1 MTTSPV
7 VQYASRTDVGMRR
20 AVNQDSLAV
29 RLCPDHEQW
38 SRLGHLFVV
47 ADGIGGHAVGDLASR
62 ICVDTLPL
70 AFVKHADSSAED
82 SLHYAILAANKAIN
96 DRGREN
102 REFEGMGTTCT
113 ALSLSAAGAIAGHVG
128 DSRLYRVRR
137 GLIQQLTFDHSLQW
151 EMIRLGRA
159 TPENV
164 ESFHPR
170 NVITRC
176 LGPDAFVQ
184 VDIEG
189 PFPVESGDLYMLC
202 SDGVTNH
209 VADAEIGLILSNMP
223 PSESARLLI
232 NLANLRGGFDNSTV
246 IVVNVESYPAPDT
259 PQTPASPGPATASSA
274 PRPRKSLARNAA
286 TLAVL
291 LLAASLAFLTAQLTV
306 ARLPPGPG
314 GFLVA
319 TVAGAMTLFLGLL
332 LALRIH
338 RSGSAPT
345 PAVPFTTTAVTVAPL
360 AHPATATAGP
370 ATATTGPATAGPVT
384 TGPLPAPEDFPGT
397 SSDQHLLRSSFNSQ
411 APYRT
416 VPCLKADELFSFLA
430 EAHAELIQASRDN
443 SWNVDLEEL
452 AQLDRQ
458 ATAAAQAGKLDRA
471 LRARGRAIDLVMR
484 EIPQKQTPKGNV

>member
-20 AVNQDSLAV
+20 AVNQDSFAV
-29 RLCPDHEQW
+29 RLCTDLEEW
-38 SRLGHLFVV
+38 TRFGHLFVV

-164 ESFHPR
+164 ERFHPR

-189 PFPVESGDLYMLC
+189 PFPVESGDIYMLC

-209 VADAEIGLILSNMP
+209 VSDAEIGMILSNMP
-223 PSESARLLI
+223 PAESARLLI

-246 IVVNVESYPAPDT
+246 IAVNVESYPAPGSPEPPIFPVAAPT
-259 PQTPASPGPATASSA
+259 HVPAVRRRSF
-274 PRPRKSLARNAA
+274 ARNAA
-286 TLAVL
+286 TVAVL
-291 LLAASLAFLTAQLTV
+291 LFAASLAFLTARLTM
-306 ARLPPGPG
+306 ARLPAGPG

-319 TVAGAMTLFLGLL
+319 TVTGTMILFVGLL
-332 LALRIH
+332 LALRIR
-338 RSGSAPT
+338 RSDSAATPT
-345 PAVPFTTTAVTVAPL
+345 APFHTAVVAP
-360 AHPATATAGP
+360 APAPVSTPSVATA
-370 ATATTGPATAGPVT
+370 
-384 TGPLPAPEDFPGT
+384 PLTQPDDFPGT
-397 SSDQHLLRSSFNSQ
+397 DSDQHLLRSSFNSQ
-411 APYRT
+411 APYRS
-416 VPCLKADELFSFLA
+416 VPCVKADELFNFLA
-430 EAHAELIQASRDN
+430 EAHSELIQASRDN

-452 AQLDRQ
+452 TQLDRQ
-458 ATAAAQAGKLDRA
+458 ATVAIQAGKLDRA
-471 LRARGRAIDLVMR
+471 LRARGRAIDIVMR
-484 EIPQKQTPKGNV
+484 EIPQKQTPRGQV

>member
-20 AVNQDSLAV
+20 AVNQDSFAA
-29 RLCPDHEQW
+29 RLCTDHDEW
-38 SRLGHLFVV
+38 TRLGHLFVV

-62 ICVDTLPL
+62 ICVDTLPI
-70 AFVKHADSSAED
+70 AFFKHTSSSAED
-82 SLHYAILAANKAIN
+82 SLHHAILAANKAIN

-113 ALSLSAAGAIAGHVG
+113 ALSLSSAGAIAGHVG

-164 ESFHPR
+164 ELFHPR

-176 LGPDAFVQ
+176 LGPDSFVQ

-189 PFPVESGDLYMLC
+189 PFPVESGDIYMLC

-209 VADAEIGLILSNMP
+209 VSDAEIGIILSNMP
-223 PSESARLLI
+223 PAESARLLI

-246 IVVNVESYPAPDT
+246 IVVNVESYPAPA
-259 PQTPASPGPATASSA
+259 TPAPPANPPPAMTAPSPHPGSF
-274 PRPRKSLARNAA
+274 ARNAA
-286 TLAVL
+286 TIAVL
-291 LLAASLAFLTAQLTV
+291 LVTAILAFLA
-306 ARLPPGPG
+306 ARLAVNRMPAGPG
-314 GFLVA
+314 GFLAA
-319 TVAGAMTLFLGLL
+319 TVAGAMILFLGLL
-332 LALRIH
+332 LALRIR
-338 RSGSAPT
+338 RSGVHATNGPRSPAASAPSH
-345 PAVPFTTTAVTVAPL
+345 PQPIAASASAAPL
-360 AHPATATAGP
+360 
-370 ATATTGPATAGPVT
+370 
-384 TGPLPAPEDFPGT
+384 LDPEVFPGT
-397 SSDQHLLRSSFNSQ
+397 GSDQHLLRSSFNSQ

-416 VPCLKADELFSFLA
+416 VQCLNADELFNFLA
-430 EAHAELIQASRDN
+430 EAHSELIQASRDN

-458 ATAAAQAGKLDRA
+458 ATAAAQTGKLDRA
-471 LRARGRAIDLVMR
+471 LRARGRAIDIVMR
-484 EIPQKQTPKGNV
+484 EIPQKQTPRGNP

>member
-1 MTTSPV
+1 
-7 VQYASRTDVGMRR
+7 MRR
-20 AVNQDSLAV
+20 AVNQDSFAA
-29 RLCPDHEQW
+29 RLCTDHDEW
-38 SRLGHLFVV
+38 TRLGHLFVV

-62 ICVDTLPL
+62 ICVDTLPI
-70 AFVKHADSSAED
+70 AFFKHTSSSAED
-82 SLHYAILAANKAIN
+82 SLHHAILAANKAIN

-164 ESFHPR
+164 ELFHPR

-176 LGPDAFVQ
+176 LGPDSFVQ

-189 PFPVESGDLYMLC
+189 PFPVESGDIYMLC

-209 VADAEIGLILSNMP
+209 VSDVEIGVILSNMP
-223 PSESARLLI
+223 PAESARLLI

-246 IVVNVESYPAPDT
+246 IFVNVESYPETA
-259 PQTPASPGPATASSA
+259 TPAPLATPPPAMTA
-274 PRPRKSLARNAA
+274 PRSPPGSFARNAA
-286 TLAVL
+286 TVSVLLVTAVL
-291 LLAASLAFLTAQLTV
+291 ALLAARLTV
-306 ARLPPGPG
+306 DQMPAGPG
-314 GFLVA
+314 GYLAA
-319 TVAGAMTLFLGLL
+319 TVAGTMILFLGLL
-332 LALRIH
+332 LALRIR
-338 RSGSAPT
+338 RSGRHTAGSNRSSAP
-345 PAVPFTTTAVTVAPL
+345 PYPQQP
-360 AHPATATAGP
+360 PATP
-370 ATATTGPATAGPVT
+370 
-384 TGPLPAPEDFPGT
+384 PEPEVFPGT
-397 SSDQHLLRSSFNSQ
+397 GSDQHLLRSSFNSR

-416 VPCLKADELFSFLA
+416 VQCLNADELFNFLA
-430 EAHAELIQASRDN
+430 EAHSELIQASRDN

-458 ATAAAQAGKLDRA
+458 ATAATQAGKPDRA
-471 LRARGRAIDLVMR
+471 LRARGRAIDIVMR
-484 EIPQKQTPKGNV
+484 EIPQKQTPKSNE